1 MWTPSL
7 YPWGSERVESR
18 VPSNMKEGTGR
29 VTVGVMSLEV
39 KVNVDGRDDIG
50 SVTVLR
56 VKYTL
61 THVHILM

>member
-1 MWTPSL
+1 
-7 YPWGSERVESR
+7 
-18 VPSNMKEGTGR
+18 MKEGTGR